1 MGVVVFFH
9 TSILKRFYRTNAPH
23 YTSIVMVK
31 LLSNDQGRS
40 SLNQCF
46 QTFHIVAQVEI
57 IIISWRKTG
66 GSPQTTAGLEAVAVL
81 SPHLTA
87 PQAGEICPVAHLTIR
102 EMSIAHSRS
111 LTQTLPS
118 SGGTALWVI
127 FIKSVANLFLL
138 YVRLCSGLVCI
149 SGLYKGAF
157 LKV

>member
-1 MGVVVFFH
+1 MGVVSFFH

-87 PQAGEICPVAHLTIR
+87 PQAGEIPVLWPLWPLGRWALHIQGHWPKLCLAR
-102 EMSIAHSRS
+102 EELHCE
-111 LTQTLPS
+111 
-118 SGGTALWVI
+118 
-127 FIKSVANLFLL
+127 LFLL
-138 YVRLCSGLVCI
+138 NLSQICFSFMCVYALG
-149 SGLYKGAF
+149 
-157 LKV
+157 